1 MAFPSAQSL
10 GQMLN
15 LVQYGQRQIFR
26 PSRDVE
32 RWIQEGA
39 WEHLQTKFKPGEYR
53 GRAGNELILH
63 QFRFYERLLETALP
77 KLCGRDEME
86 FLLYQFD
93 EATQLLHGNGILDLR
108 EREAWS
114 QVEPHF
120 KRGIKFILERLC
132 MLSAGPIQPSS
143 RKECLLAMNV
153 AVACAEQAAHLA
165 QESDMVHT
173 IFPDDAV
180 VTVYESGPL
189 QFKIK
194 AMGKHEGWSDRYHD
208 RIRRDREYRSE
219 VIEGPPFDFHTETHR
234 LYLDRPFM
242 EAFGADYA
250 HFIEVLLTTIRGC
263 RPSLHPDALPT
274 LLIPHKK
281 LVQELHHLSSMPI
294 EAIKRALAGFTVT
307 AENLKK
313 EARALHKPKQVHRAL
328 RRGFFLMS
336 HANEEPHLAFS
347 YEMAMGN
354 LTHLCG
360 SVAFQRLPP
369 EWQAPG
375 IRDGL
380 IALSKEAGQ
389 WFEKQLARQLRRL
402 GYSGS
407 RALRQ
412 VSQGERSLPIPG
424 DVGEIDFLGIDPV
437 RRVIVVAE
445 AKMIK
450 GGIEPAF
457 WRKEVDEFVKD
468 ADSYANR
475 FRKKVAWVA
484 ENRDEISAI
493 LGGPPL
499 CQIAFALV
507 TLYPSIVQEFLPDM
521 RCVSIAELVLDHER
535 ARQWPYAFK

>member
-1 MAFPSAQSL
+1 M
-10 GQMLN
+10 MN
-15 LVQYGQRQIFR
+15 LVQYGPCQIFR
-26 PSRDVE
+26 PAPEVE
-32 RWIQEGA
+32 GWIRAGA
-39 WEHLQTKFKPGEYR
+39 WEHLQSKFKPGEYR
-53 GRAGNELILH
+53 GRAGNEVILH
-63 QFRFYERLLETALP
+63 QFRYYESLLEKALP

-86 FLLYQFD
+86 FLLMQFD

-114 QVEPHF
+114 RVEPHF

-132 MLSAGPIQPSS
+132 MLSAAPIKPSS

-153 AVACAEQAAHLA
+153 AVACAEQATHLA

-180 VTVYESGPL
+180 VTIYENGPL

-194 AMGKHEGWSDRYHD
+194 ALGKHEGWADRYHS
-208 RIRRDREYRSE
+208 RIRLDRDYRSE
-219 VIEGPPFDFHTETHR
+219 VIDGPPFDFHTQTHR
-234 LYLDRPFM
+234 LHLDRPFL
-242 EAFGADYA
+242 EAFGADYG

-263 RPSLHPDALPT
+263 RPSLHPDASAA
-274 LLIPHKK
+274 LLIPRGK
-281 LVQELHHLSSMPI
+281 LVQEIHRLSSMPVAAI
-294 EAIKRALAGFTVT
+294 ERALAGFTVT
-307 AENLKK
+307 AENLKR
-313 EARALHKPKQVHRAL
+313 EGRALHKPKQVHRAL

-336 HANEEPHLAFS
+336 HANEPHLAFS
-347 YEMAMGN
+347 YAMAMEN

-360 SVAFQRLPP
+360 SVAFQRVPP
-369 EWQAPG
+369 EWRGAG
-375 IRDGL
+375 IQEGL
-380 IALSKEAGQ
+380 SALSKEAGR
-389 WFEKQLARQLRRL
+389 WFEGQLARQLCRL
-402 GYSGS
+402 GYSGG

-412 VSQGERSLPIPG
+412 VGQGERSLPIPG
-424 DVGEIDFLGIDPV
+424 DVGEIDFLGIDTA

-468 ADSYANR
+468 AGSYANR

-484 ENRDEISAI
+484 KNRDAISAI
-493 LGGPPL
+493 LGGPPQ

-507 TLYPSIVQEFLPDM
+507 TLYPSVVQEFLPDM
-521 RCVSIAELVLDHER
+521 RCVSITELVLDHEH
-535 ARQWPYAFK
+535 ARQWPYALM

>member
-1 MAFPSAQSL
+1 
-10 GQMLN
+10 MLN

-26 PSRDVE
+26 PAREVE
-32 RWIQEGA
+32 GWIQAGA
-39 WEHLQTKFKPGEYR
+39 WEHLQARFKPGEYR
-53 GRAGNELILH
+53 GSAGNEVILH
-63 QFRFYERLLETALP
+63 QFRYYERLLETALP

-86 FLLYQFD
+86 FLLMQFD
-93 EATQLLHGNGILDLR
+93 EATKLLHGHGILDLR

-114 QVEPHF
+114 RVEPHF
-120 KRGIKFILERLC
+120 KRGIKFVLERLL
-132 MLSAGPIQPSS
+132 MLSTGRIQASS

-180 VTVYESGPL
+180 VTVYENGPL

-194 AMGKHEGWSDRYHD
+194 ATGKHEGWADRYHD

-250 HFIEVLLTTIRGC
+250 HFIEALRQTIDGS
-263 RPSLHPDALPT
+263 RPSLHPDALST
-274 LLIPHKK
+274 LFIPQEK
-281 LVQELHHLSSMPI
+281 LVQELHRASSMPV

-313 EARALHKPKQVHRAL
+313 EGRVLHKPKQAHRAL
-328 RRGFFLMS
+328 RRGFFLMP
-336 HANEEPHLAFS
+336 HASGPHLAFS
-347 YEMAMGN
+347 HAMAREN
-354 LTHLCG
+354 LIHMCG

-375 IRDGL
+375 IQAGL

-389 WFEKQLARQLRRL
+389 WFERQLARQLRRL
-402 GYSGS
+402 GYSGG

-412 VSQGERSLPIPG
+412 VGQADQSLPIPG
-424 DVGEIDFLGIDPV
+424 DVGEIDFLGIDLT

-475 FRKKVAWVA
+475 FRKKVAWVSIH
-484 ENRDEISAI
+484 RDKISAA
-493 LGGPPL
+493 LGGPSG

-507 TLYPSIVQEFLPDM
+507 TLYPSVVQEFLPDM
-521 RCVSIAELVLDHER
+521 RCVSITELVLDHER
-535 ARQWPYAFK
+535 ARQWPYVLT